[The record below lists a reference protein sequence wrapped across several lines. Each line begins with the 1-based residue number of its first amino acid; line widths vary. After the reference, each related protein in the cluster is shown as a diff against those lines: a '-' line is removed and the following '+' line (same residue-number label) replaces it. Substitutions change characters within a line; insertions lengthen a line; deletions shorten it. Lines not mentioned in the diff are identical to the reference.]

1 MKVVTGI
8 GPRVGTSFVMH
19 EAYLSGLPVVG
30 ELFPWYVDKRDNPNG
45 FYEMPWDEEIKPSDY
60 RDTVIKLWDPWPFRK
75 RIQRLVIIERED
87 KEAQLKSM
95 KTVNEKIRFDQQT
108 HLDIIEHFL
117 EQKKRLIKI
126 PHFFCYT
133 EELDNKIKDIISYL
147 GD

>member
-1 MKVVTGI
+1 V
-8 GPRVGTSFVMH
+8 
-19 EAYLSGLPVVG
+19 
-30 ELFPWYVDKRDNPNG
+30 YVDRRDNPNG

-87 KEAQLKSM
+87 KEAQIKSM
-95 KTVNEKIRFDQQT
+95 ETVNEKIRFDQQT

-117 EQKKRLIKI
+117 EQKKKLMKI